1 MFGSLILFCMKSKF
15 YLRLTY
21 ANIHTAFSWTAL
33 ASFNSS
39 YLNPTGCCTLYFLLS
54 FTDHELTSLVSIG
67 ASLLIKIIK
76 IFLSLKFCVSIFVEL
91 AGKNISSLLAFVY
104 GITKFLLNGKEK
116 ALF

>member
-15 YLRLTY
+15 YLGLTY

-67 ASLLIKIIK
+67 ASLLIKII
-76 IFLSLKFCVSIFVEL
+76 LSLKFCVLIFVEL